1 MAAVAPFAGLRYNPA
16 VVGNLADVVTP
27 PYDVIDAGAQE
38 RYYHRHPNNIIRLE
52 YGKVLPGD
60 HAYHNRYTRAKSDF
74 AAWIAE
80 KVLLPEPAPAI
91 YFYEQEFR
99 VEGARMTRSG
109 LICTVKL
116 EPYASG
122 LILPHEETIPKHK
135 ADRLDLLRACGA
147 NFSPV
152 FGLYQ
157 DQELEVEQIKMRFVA
172 AKAPEMFFTD
182 ESGESHRLWV
192 VTEPPAIGAVQRIM
206 ADKRIFIADGHH
218 RYETG
223 LNYQQEQNARGKQE
237 SAPYNY
243 IMMALVN
250 LYDPGLVVLPTHRV
264 VRRVAPGSLA
274 QLLARLA
281 EDFTVEEFTPSD
293 RIDAPEELLAALG
306 RRSRPDS
313 GAGRAHVFALY
324 APVNRFFILELKRG
338 QAKSPDASPG
348 RSQAWREL
356 DVSVLQS
363 LIFNRVLG
371 VSDELI
377 AKGEHLAYVRD
388 AATAAAMV
396 DSGEYQLAFLL
407 NPTLKEEI
415 IKVAGGGEKMPQK
428 STFFYPKLI
437 SGLVLNRF

>member
-38 RYYHRHPNNIIRLE
+38 RYYQRHPNNLIRLE
-52 YGKVLPGD
+52 YGKTLPGD
-60 HAYHNRYTRAKSDF
+60 DEANNRYTRAKSDF
-74 AAWIAE
+74 AAWLKE
-80 KVLLPEPAPAI
+80 KVLLPEAAPAI
-91 YFYEQEFR
+91 YFYEQEFVAR
-99 VEGARMTRSG
+99 GAAKTRSG
-109 LICTVKL
+109 LICAVKL
-116 EPYASG
+116 EPYARG
-122 LILPHEETIPKHK
+122 TILPHEETIPKHK
-135 ADRLDLLRACGA
+135 ADRLDLIRACGA

-157 DQELEVEQIKMRFVA
+157 DQELQLEQIKKRFIA
-172 AKAPEMFFTD
+172 ARPPELFFTD
-182 ESGESHRLWV
+182 ESGEGHRLWV
-192 VTEPPAIGAVQRIM
+192 VTEPRAIEETRRIM

-223 LNYQQEQNARGKQE
+223 LNYKLEREAQGKQE
-237 SAPYNY
+237 EAPYNY

-264 VRRVAPGSLA
+264 LRRIAPEPLEQLMVRLKADFLVEEWAPGVPA
-274 QLLARLA
+274 G
-281 EDFTVEEFTPSD
+281 
-293 RIDAPEELLAALG
+293 APAELLKTLE
-306 RRSRPDS
+306 RRGRPDS
-313 GAGRAHVFALY
+313 GAGHAHVFAMY
-324 APVNRFFILELKRG
+324 TPERRFFILELKQG
-338 QAKSPDASPG
+338 QEMSPDALPG
-348 RSQAWREL
+348 RSKAWREL

-363 LIFNRVLG
+363 LVFNRLLG

-377 AKGEHLAYVRD
+377 AKGEHLAYVRE
-388 AATAAAMV
+388 AAAAVAMV

-428 STFFYPKLI
+428 STFFYPKLS